1 MGSSSSA
8 PKYMDEIRVSTND
21 NITKIRENFD
31 NKNNYKYLYIFIL
44 TLFILFYMFLL
55 FFNKNRYKDQI
66 LYIIVWDYISMV
78 EYRSYEA
85 MTWVRFPVVL

>member
-55 FFNKNRYKDQI
+55 FFNKNRYKD
-66 LYIIVWDYISMV
+66 
-78 EYRSYEA
+78 
-85 MTWVRFPVVL
+85 